1 MSYACPVKFFAEDE
15 RSEFNWGTMF
25 TPPAQLNFYTAYR
38 FKPQD
43 VYQEWHPMIIP
54 LV

>member
-1 MSYACPVKFFAEDE
+1 MGLTEGEIQPGLA
-15 RSEFNWGTMF
+15 
-25 TPPAQLNFYTAYR
+25 PPAQLNFYPAYR